1 MDFLLRITFC
11 IYIASVVAYI
21 VREVWRTK
29 TLRWVAFGI
38 FASALA
44 LNTILVL
51 MRWAEAHHAPMSD
64 KFESFVFFGWSI
76 ALVYMIMELVTIFIV
91 RVHDSRLGIIGALQ
105 CVLSGWM
112 LYAAI
117 SVPDNSIRELPP
129 ALQSNWLVVHV
140 INYFISYSALSISFS
155 SAIIYLIYRAIYHGR
170 SQEIVM
176 SGTDSQLRKNVTFD
190 KLAYISVTIGFPFLT
205 VGLITGSIW
214 AKGAWGTYWGWDP
227 KEIWSLISW
236 LVYLAYLHLP
246 MMLPKTSIK
255 KSFAPILLSIVLLIA
270 FPIVL
275 FTFMGLHKLPTA
287 SSSDHIYAE

>member
-1 MDFLLRITFC
+1 MNFTLNVTFYV
-11 IYIASVVAYI
+11 YIAAIVAYV
-21 VREVWRTK
+21 VREIWRTK
-29 TLRWVAFGI
+29 ILRWVAFGV
-38 FASALA
+38 FSGALV

-51 MRWAEAHHAPMSD
+51 ARWYEANHAPMSD
-64 KFESFVFFGWSI
+64 KYESFVFFAWTI
-76 ALVYMIMELVTIFIV
+76 ALVYLIMELVTIVIV
-91 RVHDSRLGIIGALQ
+91 RVHESRLGIVGALQ
-105 CVLSGWM
+105 SLLSVWM
-112 LYAAI
+112 LHSAI
-117 SVPDNSIRELPP
+117 NTDSTIKELPP

-155 SAIIYLIYRAIYHGR
+155 AAIIYLIYRAIYRGR

-176 SGTDSQLRKNVTFD
+176 SGTDSQLRKDVTFD

-227 KEIWSLISW
+227 KETWSLISW

-246 MMLPKTSIK
+246 MILPKTKIK
-255 KSFAPILLSIVLLIA
+255 KTFAPILLSIVLLIA

-275 FTFMGLHKLPTA
+275 FTFMGLHKLP
-287 SSSDHIYAE
+287 SSVDSDHIYAE